1 MCMEVLFMLFI
12 GEGKMVFIGRFFI
25 FDLIKLFNLYK
36 NKFRLNLRKKF
47 SKIFFLNK
55 LRL

>member
-1 MCMEVLFMLFI
+1 MLFI

-36 NKFRLNLRKKF
+36 NKFRLNFKKNLV
-47 SKIFFLNK
+47 KYFF
-55 LRL
+55 

>member
-47 SKIFFLNK
+47 S
-55 LRL
+55 

>member
-1 MCMEVLFMLFI
+1 MCMEVLFMLFN

-36 NKFRLNLRKKF
+36 NKFRLNLRKK
-47 SKIFFLNK
+47 KLVKYFF
-55 LRL
+55 